1 MRIAFNILIVISLV
15 IGSCSSREPKLDG
28 KNLIPENDL
37 ISLLIDIH
45 ITDGLLSIPGINTAY
60 SALDSIS
67 TYYHVIEKHGY
78 TKETMDNT
86 MKYYF
91 IKNPKKLNRIYDV
104 VLGKLSEMESRIEK
118 ESNIEQARLSN
129 LWRGKDFYAA
139 PSVSNIDSTEINLT
153 ISNHGFYKLTFT
165 TTVYPDDQAVNPRLT
180 IYSVSADSLETG
192 RRAFLKTLVYI
203 KDGAPHTYYLTL
215 KVPINKVIHFGGS
228 LFDSENRK
236 EGIENHYK
244 IENISLSYSIVEL

>member
-1 MRIAFNILIVISLV
+1 MKIAFYILIVISLV
-15 IGSCSSREPKLDG
+15 TGSCSNQEPKLDS
-28 KNLIPENDL
+28 KNLIPENEL

-45 ITDGLLSIPGINTAY
+45 ITDGLLEIPGINTAY
-60 SALDSIS
+60 SVLDSIS

-78 TKETMDNT
+78 TKEAMDKT

-91 IKNPKKLNRIYDV
+91 IKNPKKLNRIYDMA
-104 VLGKLSEMESRIEK
+104 LGKLSEMESRIEK

-129 LWRGKDFYAA
+129 LWRGKDFYAV
-139 PSVSNIDSTEINLT
+139 PSVSNIDSTELNIT
-153 ISNHGFYKLTFT
+153 ISNHGYYKLTFT

-192 RRAFLKTLVYI
+192 RRSYLKTWGYI
-203 KDGAPHTYYLTL
+203 KDGAPHTYNLTL
-215 KVPINKVIHFGGS
+215 NVPVNTNIHFGGS

-236 EGIENHYK
+236 EGIQNHYK
-244 IENISLSYSIVEL
+244 IENISLSYSIVDL

>member
-1 MRIAFNILIVISLV
+1 MKFAFYLLIIFSLV
-15 IGSCSSREPKLDG
+15 TGSCSSRTPKLDNN
-28 KNLIPENDL
+28 NLIPEKEL

-45 ITDGLLSIPGINTAY
+45 ITDGLLGIPQIKTDY
-60 SALDSIS
+60 SALDSIT

-78 TKETMDNT
+78 TKEIMDKT

-91 IKNPKKLNRIYDV
+91 IKNPKKLNEIYDL
-104 VLGKLSEMESRIEK
+104 VLGKLSEMESLIEK

-139 PSVSNIDSTEINLT
+139 PSFSNIDSTAINIT
-153 ISNHGFYKLTFT
+153 IANHGVYRLAFT
-165 TTVYPDDQAVNPRLT
+165 ATVFPDDQAVNPRFT
-180 IYSVSADSLETG
+180 VYSVSADSLETG
-192 RRAFLKTLVYI
+192 KRSYMKTMPYI

-215 KVPINKVIHFGGS
+215 KVPENTIIHFGGS

-236 EGIENHYK
+236 EGVENHYK
-244 IENISLSYSIVEL
+244 IEDISLSYSIVDI